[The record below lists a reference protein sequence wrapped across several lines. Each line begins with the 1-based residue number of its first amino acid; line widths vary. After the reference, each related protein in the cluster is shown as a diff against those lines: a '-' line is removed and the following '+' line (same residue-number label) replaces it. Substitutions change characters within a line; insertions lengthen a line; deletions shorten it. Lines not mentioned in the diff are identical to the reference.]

1 MLRRVLRIVALLFAA
16 ALLLVALLLVQAHWA
31 MRGLGGPLP
40 TDLSALVG
48 DDLPVRL
55 VVANTASQRLPRAQ
69 VLDPGRDPTPDAPY
83 EMSHPSF
90 LLTWADGRRLLVD
103 AGMDAEAARAFG
115 ATLERV
121 GGAPTQTHGSAIEQ
135 LPELASG
142 PLAVVFTHL
151 HTDHVQGLVPLCAA
165 RRGAEI
171 LLFQTAAQ
179 ADRRNYTTRPG
190 AALLESAGCARVT
203 RLADAPLAELP
214 GFPGV
219 GVIWAAGHTPGS
231 QVVLAAVRGPDGTV
245 RRFAFAGDV
254 ANAVDGIRHDVPK
267 PFLYRTLLVPED
279 DARLGT
285 VRRFLAHLEQAG
297 FAVVPAHDLLHLR
310 ELGLP
315 RAAPAP
321 GAATA
326 GRD

>member
-1 MLRRVLRIVALLFAA
+1 
-16 ALLLVALLLVQAHWA
+16 
-31 MRGLGGPLP
+31 
-40 TDLSALVG
+40 
-48 DDLPVRL
+48 
-55 VVANTASQRLPRAQ
+55 
-69 VLDPGRDPTPDAPY
+69 
-83 EMSHPSF
+83 
-90 LLTWADGRRLLVD
+90 
-103 AGMDAEAARAFG
+103 
-115 ATLERV
+115 
-121 GGAPTQTHGSAIEQ
+121 
-135 LPELASG
+135 
-142 PLAVVFTHL
+142 
-151 HTDHVQGLVPLCAA
+151 
-165 RRGAEI
+165 
-171 LLFQTAAQ
+171 
-179 ADRRNYTTRPG
+179 
-190 AALLESAGCARVT
+190 VT